1 MIVLQI
7 CVLLLVGV
15 TGSAVVLVRVPSRQL
30 IVMSLFGLML
40 AVMFAV
46 FQAPDVALSQL
57 AIGSVALPLMTLL
70 ALVELGK
77 KKKK

>member
-1 MIVLQI
+1 MIALQI
-7 CVLLLVGV
+7 CVLLLVGA
-15 TGSAVVLVRVPSRQL
+15 TGSAVVLVRVPARQL
-30 IVMSLFGLML
+30 IVMSLFGLTL
-40 AVMFAV
+40 AIMFAV